1 MRLTLL
7 IDHLVGMAHELLE
20 YYLYLFNK
28 VYRKVLA
35 RIVRTRL
42 APR

>member
-7 IDHLVGMAHELLE
+7 NDHLIGMAHELLNFCVS
-20 YYLYLFNK
+20 LK